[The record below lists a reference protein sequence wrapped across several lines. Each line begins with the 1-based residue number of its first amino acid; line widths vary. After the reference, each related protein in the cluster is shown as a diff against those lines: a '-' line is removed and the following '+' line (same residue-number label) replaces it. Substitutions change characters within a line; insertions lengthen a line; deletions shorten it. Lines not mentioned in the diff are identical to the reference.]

1 MQQELEEVLTPETG
15 SDRAWVVTANMGY
28 GHQRAVYPLKEI
40 AEGGIITV
48 GTGQSASRDE
58 EKLWKRIL
66 NGYEFMSRAKG
77 IPFIGNPL
85 FNLLDSFM
93 YIPTSYPMRDLSNK
107 TLQVLIL
114 ESTINKGLCTGLLN
128 IVRTKDLPIV
138 TSFYATAIAADIK
151 GFQDVYCIICDADIN
166 RVWVAKE
173 PWESKIHYFTP
184 CGKAAQRLK
193 AYGVQDERISIT
205 GFPLPIELLGDK
217 DLTVLKADLPQRL
230 DYLDPQNLFWARNK
244 KNVKHF
250 LGKENCVPRK
260 DRKLTLMYA
269 VGGAGAQREIGEKI
283 AFSLQKKIL
292 NNEIKLVLVAGIRND
307 VHDFFTTVKSKITD
321 DDSKIEIIYSN
332 DLYDYFNKFNR
343 ALKYTDI
350 LWTKP
355 SELSFY
361 CALGIPIIIAPSI
374 GAQEKF
380 NQKWLFEV
388 QAGIKQENPDYTD
401 QWLFEML
408 NKGILAE
415 AAWSGFLKARKL
427 GTFKILDFFK
437 NGIMDPEKSPVL
449 R

>member
-1 MQQELEEVLTPETG
+1 MQNEIEEIQSTENG
-15 SDRAWVVTANMGY
+15 SDKAWVVTANMGY

-40 AEGGIITV
+40 ADGGIITV
-48 GTGQSASRDE
+48 GTGRSASKEE
-58 EKLWKRIL
+58 EKLWKRLL

-77 IPFIGNPL
+77 IPVIGNPL
-85 FNLLDSFM
+85 FNILDSLM
-93 YIPTSYPMRDLSNK
+93 YIPTSYPIRDLSNK

-114 ESTINKGLCTGLLN
+114 ESTINKGLCTGLLDK
-128 IVRTKDLPIV
+128 VRTKNLPFV
-138 TSFYATAIAADIK
+138 TSFYATAIAADMK

-173 PWESKIHYFTP
+173 PWDSKIHYFVP

-193 AYGVQDERISIT
+193 AYGVQDERILIT
-205 GFPLPIELLGDK
+205 GFPLPVELLGDK
-217 DLTVLKADLPQRL
+217 ELTVLKTDLAQRL
-230 DYLDPQNLFWARNK
+230 DYLDPQNIFWARNK

-269 VGGAGAQREIGEKI
+269 VGGAGAQKEIGEKI
-283 AFSLQKKIL
+283 AFSLKKKIL
-292 NNEIKLVLVAGIRND
+292 NDEIKLVLVAGIRKD
-307 VHDFFTTVKSKITD
+307 VHDFFTSVKSKITD
-321 DDSKIEIIYSN
+321 DASKLEILYSDN
-332 DLYDYFNKFNR
+332 LYDYFDRFNK

-361 CALGIPIIIAPSI
+361 CALGIPVIIAPAI

-401 QWLFEML
+401 QWLYEML
-408 NKGILAE
+408 DKGILAE

-437 NGIMDPEKSPVL
+437 NGVMAPEESPVL